1 MQRQIVL
8 NNQKKNHTRW
18 DIDCER
24 ESIDSDR
31 LIELYDFQT
40 DHGYLEKEDKDDLI
54 QRMIDELTQFQKKE
68 SQKLKLK

>member
-8 NNQKKNHTRW
+8 NNQKKNYTRW